1 MDQAQT
7 LRQAREAI
15 QRGDR
20 ATGQRLL
27 TQILEKNPRSEVAW
41 LWMSALMDDPDLERE
56 CLEKVLEINPNN
68 GVAQKHLI
76 KFQPAA
82 PSAPPPPPTE
92 PMDAAPTN
100 EDEPAASSFR
110 PLFQAD
116 ETGQLGHGEYQDE
129 PEQRESLENLG
140 CAIGSLGLGV
150 AGGIVGMALGAGL
163 WAAITVIIDYQ
174 IGYMAIGLGLLVG
187 LGVRFTSGGAGI
199 IHGLIGGSLALV
211 GCLLG
216 NLLSVLIVI
225 SRELDV
231 PFFTLLFNL
240 DWEIVVEF
248 LKVTFSPIDVL
259 FYLLAIYAG
268 FRFASRRTIR

>member
-27 TQILEKNPRSEVAW
+27 TQLLEKKPRSEVAW
-41 LWMSALMDDPDLERE
+41 LWMSAIMDDPDLERE

-68 GVAQKHLI
+68 QVAQNHLL

-82 PSAPPPPPTE
+82 PSAPPPSPTE
-92 PMDAAPTN
+92 PMDAALTI
-100 EDEPAASSFR
+100 EDEPAASSFS

-116 ETGQLGHGEYQDE
+116 ETGQLAHGEYQDE
-129 PEQRESLENLG
+129 PEQSENLENLG

-163 WAAITVIIDYQ
+163 WAAITVIIGYQ

-199 IHGLIGGSLALV
+199 FHGLIGGSLALV

-216 NLLSVLIVI
+216 NLLSVLIGV
-225 SRELDV
+225 SQELGA
-231 PFFTLLFNL
+231 PFFTLLSNL

-248 LKVTFSPIDVL
+248 MKITFSPIDVL